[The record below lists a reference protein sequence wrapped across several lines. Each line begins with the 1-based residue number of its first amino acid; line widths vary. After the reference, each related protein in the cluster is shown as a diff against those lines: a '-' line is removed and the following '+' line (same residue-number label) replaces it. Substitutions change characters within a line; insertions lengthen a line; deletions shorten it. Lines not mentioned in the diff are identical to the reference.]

1 MSPTHFF
8 PRGIP
13 ISELGLPPKLAE
25 KICADGVIED
35 TYGLYV
41 LSPLALKR
49 EWGITEVQI
58 ERLNKA
64 LVERGMRPMG
74 EMPDVTPK
82 AKVAPTCMEFGRIE
96 GEFCGLPKAKG
107 KRMCGWH
114 WLLKQPIEV
123 QIEWADKRAAAARA
137 IEGHVERLRVPKDEW
152 PAGGRWCSECQGFI
166 PWIYIQGSK
175 CKAHSSRASHSSML
189 KRVYDITG
197 EQYEALLA
205 WQGGRCY
212 ICRQVPRVRR
222 LAVDHDHATGAVR
235 GLLCANDEWGCNT
248 TLRRLLNSPE
258 MAQRALEYVTKWP
271 FDRWQEEMP
280 EQEPTTATEAAPP
293 WDPFSNGAIA

>member
-1 MSPTHFF
+1 MSPAHFH

-13 ISELGLPPKLAE
+13 IGELGLPARLAE
-25 KICADGVIED
+25 KLCADGVIED
-35 TYGLYV
+35 TYALYV

-49 EWGITEVQI
+49 EWGLTEAQL
-58 ERLNKA
+58 ERLAKA
-64 LVERGMRPMG
+64 LSQRGMRPMA

-82 AKVAPTCMEFGRIE
+82 AKASPICGEPSRLE
-96 GEFCGLPKAKG
+96 GDPCQLTRAKG
-107 KRMCGWH
+107 KRVCGWH

-123 QIEWADKRAAAARA
+123 QIEWADKRGAAARA
-137 IEGHVERLRVPKDEW
+137 REGHVERLRVPKEEW

-166 PWIYIQGSK
+166 PWVYVQGSK
-175 CKAHSSRASHSSML
+175 CKAHSSRATHASMV
-189 KRVYDITG
+189 KRVYDISG
-197 EQYEALLA
+197 EEYAALLE

-248 TLRRLLNSPE
+248 TLRRLLNSVE

-271 FDRWQEEMP
+271 YDRWQEEMP
-280 EQEPTTATEAAPP
+280 EQPTAQAESDAA
-293 WDPFSNGAIA
+293 WDPFSNGATA